1 MEHQH
6 DAAAHGALGWAVLE
20 VSVVAGVLVVAGAYA
35 AGLRASRHRS
45 PWPAH
50 RTALFASG
58 LVCVA
63 AALAG
68 PLADAARTSFTAHM
82 AGHLLL
88 GMLGPLL
95 LVLGAPVTLALR
107 AMPVR
112 RARALTRVLR
122 SPPVRVLTHPAVAAV
137 LAGGGLWVLYGT
149 DLYPAMHA
157 SPLVHAAVHAHV
169 LLAGYL
175 FTASVVGVDPDPHRA
190 SVAVRSGVL
199 VVYVAAHSV
208 LAKRL
213 YAHPPAGVDARDAEV
228 GAQLMSYGGDVVDVA
243 LVVLV
248 AAGWYAATRPREAAG
263 TRGEVVDGSR
273 PRGAPH
279 PE

>member
-1 MEHQH
+1 MGH
-6 DAAAHGALGWAVLE
+6 DGAAVHAGAGWVVLEAAAAVGLLL
-20 VSVVAGVLVVAGAYA
+20 VAAAYA
-35 AGLRASRHRS
+35 AGLVAARHRS

-50 RTALFASG
+50 RTALFAAG
-58 LVCVA
+58 LLCVA
-63 AALAG
+63 AALVG
-68 PLADAARTSFTAHM
+68 PLAEAARSSFTAHM

-107 AMPVR
+107 ALPVGG
-112 RARALTRVLR
+112 ARALSRVLR
-122 SPPVRVLTHPAVAAV
+122 SPLVRGVAHPVVAAV

-149 DLYPAMHA
+149 ELWSLMHT

-169 LLAGYL
+169 LLAGYV
-175 FTASVVGVDPDPHRA
+175 FTASVVGTDPDPHRA
-190 SVAVRSGVL
+190 SVTVRSVVL

-228 GAQLMSYGGDVVDVA
+228 GAQLMYYGGDVVDVA
-243 LVVLV
+243 LVAGV
-248 AAGWYAATRPREAAG
+248 AAGWYAATRPRRAAVTSPTG
-263 TRGEVVDGSR
+263 
-273 PRGAPH
+273 
-279 PE
+279 